1 MEIKNETLYDRNLI
15 IQYNKSYFKA
25 MFYRRTIPFAVLI
38 TAVVIV
44 FFFMGEYLS
53 SLAILLIFLLYMI
66 TMLLMEKIS
75 LSKVLKSS
83 PIVETPFI
91 QSYQFGEES
100 IDIQGKRAKV
110 VPYDQIRS
118 IHLYGDYLVI
128 TTLDR
133 FTAIINITRFTK
145 QEDYRTLEQHLIKK
159 AGKRI
164 R

>member
-1 MEIKNETLYDRNLI
+1 MDIRNETLYDKNLI

-38 TAVVIV
+38 TIVVVV
-44 FFFMGEYLS
+44 FFFLGEYLS
-53 SLAILLIFLLYMI
+53 ALAILVIFLLYMM

-83 PIVETPFI
+83 PIVDTPFI
-91 QSYQFGEES
+91 QQYRFTEEN
-100 IDIQGKRAKV
+100 IDIRGRRTKLV
-110 VPYDQIRS
+110 LYNQIRT
-118 IHLYGDYLVI
+118 IHLYGDYLVV
-128 TTLDR
+128 TTLDK
-133 FTAIINITRFTK
+133 FTAIIDITKFECET
-145 QEDYRTLEQHLIKK
+145 DYQAVEKVLLSK

>member
-1 MEIKNETLYDRNLI
+1 MEIRNETLYDKNLI

-38 TAVVIV
+38 TIVVIV
-44 FFFMGEYLS
+44 FFFLGEYLS
-53 SLAILLIFLLYMI
+53 SLAILIIFLLYMV

-83 PIVETPFI
+83 PIVQTPFI
-91 QSYQFGEES
+91 QRYRFSEEN
-100 IDIQGKRAKV
+100 IDIQGKRTKLV
-110 VPYDQIRS
+110 TYDQIRS
-118 IHLYGDYLVI
+118 IHLYGEYLVI
-128 TTLDR
+128 TTLDK
-133 FTAIINITRFTK
+133 FTAIIDISRFEHDTDFQAVEK
-145 QEDYRTLEQHLIKK
+145 VLLSK